1 MFFCGDQPTANA
13 NSQQLKANSQQL
25 LIWAEVGYYTIQ

>member
-1 MFFCGDQPTANA
+1 MFFGGDQPTANA

-25 LIWAEVGYYTIQ
+25 LI